1 MRLSV
6 IMNPIGF
13 QTLAVVKIC
22 ILFGKIVWLNKTRI
36 LCLSEKMQDL
46 IKTVR
51 FCNFIQ
57 IYSVLN
63 MSALNDKTHSTYL
76 VGIS

>member
-1 MRLSV
+1 MK
-6 IMNPIGF
+6 PISF
-13 QTLAVVKIC
+13 ETLAVVKIC
-22 ILFGKIVWLNKTRI
+22 MLFGKIVWLNKTRI
-36 LCLSEKMQDL
+36 LSVFLKKMQDF

-57 IYSVLN
+57 IYTVLN
-63 MSALNDKTHSTYL
+63 MSALNYKTQSTYL